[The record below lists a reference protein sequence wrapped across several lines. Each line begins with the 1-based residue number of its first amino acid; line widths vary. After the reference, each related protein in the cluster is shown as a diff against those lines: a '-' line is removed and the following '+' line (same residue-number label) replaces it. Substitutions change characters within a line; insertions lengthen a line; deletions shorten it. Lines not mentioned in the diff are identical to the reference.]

1 MRTGKCVL
9 CLKDRASCNQFQNN
23 LINYQFNQDLHN
35 LSLKRGTIS
44 RGLLRIDYNFIEENE
59 ETVDK
64 KDIEELETQISIE
77 CIKVYN
83 YLLEIEMFEAD
94 GTVKE
99 VK

>member
-1 MRTGKCVL
+1 MH
-9 CLKDRASCNQFQNN
+9 S
-23 LINYQFNQDLHN
+23 
-35 LSLKRGTIS
+35 LSLKRGTTS
-44 RGLLRIDYNFIEENE
+44 RGLLRWKLQMHTTFEYNYNSIEENE

-83 YLLEIEMFEAD
+83 YLLEIETFEAD

-99 VK
+99 VKNG

>member
-1 MRTGKCVL
+1 M
-9 CLKDRASCNQFQNN
+9 
-23 LINYQFNQDLHN
+23 HN

-59 ETVDK
+59 ETVDIK

-83 YLLEIEMFEAD
+83 YLLETEMFEAD

-99 VK
+99 VKKMGKMS